1 MLNIF
6 SGHIAVWVPTNVLPC
21 FLLKSHVTT
30 DARHELTLAVITDN
44 MLFSLTPGTTF
55 QNFPFKPSAGLGES
69 NIREYDL
76 FESF

>member
-1 MLNIF
+1 M
-6 SGHIAVWVPTNVLPC
+6 
-21 FLLKSHVTT
+21 HVII
-30 DARHELTLAVITDN
+30 RHELTLAVITDN

-76 FESF
+76 FESFYHNTSVY

>member
-1 MLNIF
+1 M
-6 SGHIAVWVPTNVLPC
+6 
-21 FLLKSHVTT
+21 HVII
-30 DARHELTLAVITDN
+30 RHELTLAVITDN

-76 FESF
+76 FELF